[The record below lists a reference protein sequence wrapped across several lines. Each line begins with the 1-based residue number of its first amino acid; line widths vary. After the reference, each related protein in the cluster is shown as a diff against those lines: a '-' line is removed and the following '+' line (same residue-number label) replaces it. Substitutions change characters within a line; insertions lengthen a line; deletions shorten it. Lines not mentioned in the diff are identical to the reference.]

1 MIITVDDS
9 ESLPYIRVSLYYKIT
24 DDDLQQ
30 FQEALFSS
38 KGFKSKDQLIDY
50 SGVVHYEITPQG
62 LEAYSKQL
70 AEALESSRPRLD
82 RKIAIIAPKDLPFGM
97 SRVFAAHMQRLP
109 SSYRVFRNEEEAFT
123 WLAVGANTA
132 ICDSQ

>member
-9 ESLPYIRVSLYYKIT
+9 ESLPYIRVSLQYKIS

-30 FQEALFSS
+30 LQDALFSC

-50 SGVVHYEITPQG
+50 SGIVHYEITAQG
-62 LEAYSKQL
+62 LEAYSRRL

-82 RKIAIIAPKDLPFGM
+82 RKIAIVAPKDLSFGM
-97 SRVFAAHMQRLP
+97 SRVFVAHMQRLP
-109 SSYRVFRNEEEAFT
+109 SSYHVFRNEEEAFA
-123 WLAVGANTA
+123 WLA
-132 ICDSQ
+132 S